1 MLCTLHHAGFR
12 DTRQPLLAVTAE
24 LVAAEVFGTGAFLG
38 RRFHCSQPT
47 LTLSL
52 PAQGMVRESQGKARD
67 DMEKQ
72 EQAGP
77 VLEKCQAKH
86 KMPMLTGFGKGCCSI
101 QKST

>member
-1 MLCTLHHAGFR
+1 MLCTLHYTGFR

-24 LVAAEVFGTGAFLG
+24 LVAAEVFGTGASLG
-38 RRFHCSQPT
+38 RRFHCST
-47 LTLSL
+47 STVTLSL
-52 PAQGMVRESQGKARD
+52 PAQGVMRESQGKALD
-67 DMEKQ
+67 NMGKQ

-86 KMPMLTGFGKGCCSI
+86 KTSMLTRFGKGCSYI